1 MSFLSN
7 NTEYS
12 IVTNAE
18 VTQVI
23 AHFSEEMILDILE
36 KNLNTR
42 ASFMPKVN
50 LVFSLEQDFRKSL
63 QLYPAYSDMIQRKR
77 SEIYHSIIQ
86 MICNYYGISSVE
98 TSSVDDLHAQATFLY
113 SFFVSEF
120 SNNIVLFFT
129 NYIIREKNSIYEL
142 MEQDLSARSKDFNTT
157 FSKKIYKNLN
167 AKMIAIH
174 ANLDYVIDNI
184 CAFDIDFPTFVQNV
198 LCDNVQVSNYLR
210 LIVSEGND
218 NLFIRHIVPFVQQNK
233 AMILTYIKLNLQT
246 MAGTEAVDF
255 VVK

>member
-36 KNLNTR
+36 KNLETR
-42 ASFMPKVN
+42 SSFMPKAN

-63 QLYPAYSDMIQRKR
+63 ELYPAYSSMIQNKR
-77 SEIYHSIIQ
+77 FEIYQAIIKR
-86 MICNYYGISSVE
+86 ICDFYGLETVE
-98 TSSVDDLHAQATFLY
+98 TTSVDDIHAQALFLY
-113 SFFVSEF
+113 SFFVSDF
-120 SNNIVLFFT
+120 SNNVVSFFS

-142 MEQDLSARSKDFNTT
+142 MEQDLSARNKDFNTAI
-157 FSKKIYKNLN
+157 SKKIYKNLN

-174 ANLDYVIDNI
+174 ANLEYVIDNI
-184 CAFDIDFPTFVQNV
+184 CAFDIDFNTFVQNV

-210 LIVSEGND
+210 LVVSEGND

-233 AMILTYIKLNLQT
+233 AMMITYIKLNLQT
-246 MAGTEAVDF
+246 MAGTETVDF
-255 VVK
+255 LK